1 MGVLNLFAS
10 SISQLITTNKYGEES
25 IIYDVDSAQFSNV
38 AVVVGGV
45 LYLFVLLL
53 WLLFGS
59 SLS

>member
-10 SISQLITTNKYGEES
+10 SFSQLITTNKYGEES

-53 WLLFGS
+53 
-59 SLS
+59 